1 MYVDFAKIEKLA
13 SLLILNL
20 CQDTTALIPPHCPA
34 QIIQSEVYESSRRLY
49 PSTWFGWEEIL
60 MMEANFLADSEILIN
75 NLNIE
80 IVKESLARPQLSSDT
95 PEFPGLSCK
104 SFKFFQQD
112 LLKFF
117 SVWSFKDSVDMGKG
131 DGKGKAAA
139 EFDEA
144 TLEVYKEC
152 FRLMDIDKDGV
163 INKNDLRAAFDNVG
177 RLVKDEELNAML
189 SEVGGP
195 CNYDNMIK
203 MFAAKMAGGVND
215 PDDLVVGAFKAFDEE
230 GANIDT

>member
-1 MYVDFAKIEKLA
+1 
-13 SLLILNL
+13 
-20 CQDTTALIPPHCPA
+20 
-34 QIIQSEVYESSRRLY
+34 
-49 PSTWFGWEEIL
+49 
-60 MMEANFLADSEILIN
+60 
-75 NLNIE
+75 
-80 IVKESLARPQLSSDT
+80 
-95 PEFPGLSCK
+95 
-104 SFKFFQQD
+104 
-112 LLKFF
+112 
-117 SVWSFKDSVDMGKG
+117 MGKG
-131 DGKGKAAA
+131 DGKGKGA

-177 RLVKDEELNAML
+177 RLVMDDELNSML

-230 GANIDT
+230 GIVYLLRVLQKSYS

>member
-1 MYVDFAKIEKLA
+1 
-13 SLLILNL
+13 
-20 CQDTTALIPPHCPA
+20 
-34 QIIQSEVYESSRRLY
+34 
-49 PSTWFGWEEIL
+49 
-60 MMEANFLADSEILIN
+60 
-75 NLNIE
+75 
-80 IVKESLARPQLSSDT
+80 
-95 PEFPGLSCK
+95 
-104 SFKFFQQD
+104 
-112 LLKFF
+112 
-117 SVWSFKDSVDMGKG
+117 MGKG
-131 DGKGKAAA
+131 DGKGKGA

-177 RLVKDEELNAML
+177 RLVMDDELNSML

-230 GANIDT
+230 GIMYLLRILQKSYSWKLILPILVEEKIKGQMVKRHILNKDDFIHVLTAFGDKLNEDEIDDIFGEFEFDDNGDVLTKSVVDLFVPGAMDEKKEEEEEKKEEAPAEEAAAPEEGAKKKKKKKKAAK

>member
-1 MYVDFAKIEKLA
+1 
-13 SLLILNL
+13 
-20 CQDTTALIPPHCPA
+20 
-34 QIIQSEVYESSRRLY
+34 
-49 PSTWFGWEEIL
+49 
-60 MMEANFLADSEILIN
+60 
-75 NLNIE
+75 
-80 IVKESLARPQLSSDT
+80 
-95 PEFPGLSCK
+95 
-104 SFKFFQQD
+104 
-112 LLKFF
+112 
-117 SVWSFKDSVDMGKG
+117 MGKG

-163 INKNDLRAAFDNVG
+163 IGKNDLRAAFDNVG
-177 RLVKDEELNAML
+177 RLVKDDELNSML

-230 GANIDT
+230 GANINIYYRLCRLNCFAL

>member
-1 MYVDFAKIEKLA
+1 M
-13 SLLILNL
+13 
-20 CQDTTALIPPHCPA
+20 
-34 QIIQSEVYESSRRLY
+34 
-49 PSTWFGWEEIL
+49 G
-60 MMEANFLADSEILIN
+60 
-75 NLNIE
+75 
-80 IVKESLARPQLSSDT
+80 
-95 PEFPGLSCK
+95 
-104 SFKFFQQD
+104 
-112 LLKFF
+112 
-117 SVWSFKDSVDMGKG
+117 GKG
-131 DGKGKAAA
+131 DGKGKGA

-177 RLVKDEELNAML
+177 RLVMDDELNSML

-215 PDDLVVGAFKAFDEE
+215 PDDLVVDAFKAFDEE
-230 GANIDT
+230 VEEKIKGQIVKRHVLEKENFIHILTAFGDKLTVDELDDIFGEFEYDDNGDVLTKSVVDLFVPGAMDEKKEEEEEKAPAAEAPSADEGAKKKKKKKKAAK